1 MAPGASGW
9 FRRRTPR
16 LSGSLHVRD
25 AAGRELIIPL
35 RGRASVLTGRGT
47 ELGGY
52 GEVWAVHTGS
62 TADRTSL
69 MIVYGPAES
78 AGDRHSGLCAA
89 GQTVTLGG
97 ADFTWRAAVT
107 APSRPDPDAAALPA
121 QRNRIPHPRTAGPG
135 VPRNVRV
142 PAARGTNTRA
152 EPARIG
158 GLRDRIRNMVRI
170 VTQATRSPE

>member
-16 LSGSLHVRD
+16 LSGALHVRD
-25 AAGRELIIPL
+25 AAGRELAIPL
-35 RGRASVLTGRGT
+35 RGRASLLTGRGAD
-47 ELGGY
+47 LDGY
-52 GEVWAVHTGS
+52 GEVWAVHTG
-62 TADRTSL
+62 TAAGRTSL

-97 ADFTWRAAVT
+97 ADFTWRTAITAQSPPNPGAV
-107 APSRPDPDAAALPA
+107 LPA
-121 QRNRIPHPRTAGPG
+121 QRNRIPQPRTAGRS
-135 VPRNVRV
+135 VPRNVRA

-152 EPARIG
+152 EPARTG

-170 VTQATRSPE
+170 VAQATRSPE